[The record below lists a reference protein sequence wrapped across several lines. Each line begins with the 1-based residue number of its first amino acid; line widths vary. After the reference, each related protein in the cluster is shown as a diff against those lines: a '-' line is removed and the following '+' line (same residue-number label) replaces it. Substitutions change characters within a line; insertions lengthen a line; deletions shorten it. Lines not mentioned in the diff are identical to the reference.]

1 MQVAEQ
7 TILEVENAG
16 STVKLKWGGS
26 EARNRRRLPASDD
39 VETLLEHVRIEDL
52 FSARLSQVTRYR
64 RMVVWANTHFSLFA
78 VCWTL
83 GTSSIRGRKST
94 CMS

>member
-1 MQVAEQ
+1 MQHMQVAEQ

-39 VETLLEHVRIEDL
+39 VETLLQHVRPLFGAL
-52 FSARLSQVTRYR
+52 FSS
-64 RMVVWANTHFSLFA
+64 NTL
-78 VCWTL
+78 L
-83 GTSSIRGRKST
+83 
-94 CMS
+94 